1 MLLLPIWF
9 VLIVVI
15 TSVVAGANLGAAL
28 QDTLTPYLAH
38 WLPVS
43 LAVFAASLGVAFS
56 DGWVSLHPRRS
67 LSWDGL
73 VGFVFL
79 AGLVIA
85 LLIIDTP
92 RIHAATDPDRCVVQR
107 YLTETHLAKPEVQA
121 ELDGLTPSQ
130 RQKVLVEMTR
140 MIHQHSLD
148 RVYLVE
154 RQRVRRG
161 APDVC
166 GVGREGDP
174 R

>member
-1 MLLLPIWF
+1 MANRKDNGQFAPGVSGNPGGRPKLPAE
-9 VLIVVI
+9 
-15 TSVVAGANLGAAL
+15 T
-28 QDTLTPYLAH
+28 
-38 WLPVS
+38 
-43 LAVFAASLGVAFS
+43 AF
-56 DGWVSLHPRRS
+56 
-67 LSWDGL
+67 
-73 VGFVFL
+73 FL

-92 RIHAATDPDRCVVQR
+92 GIHAATDSDRCVVQR

-121 ELDGLTPSQ
+121 ELDSLTPSQ

>member
-1 MLLLPIWF
+1 MGHLGQRDLRTGDQQEWLTEKTTDGSLQASAAI
-9 VLIVVI
+9 L
-15 TSVVAGANLGAAL
+15 VAG
-28 QDTLTPYLAH
+28 
-38 WLPVS
+38 
-43 LAVFAASLGVAFS
+43 
-56 DGWVSLHPRRS
+56 RS
-67 LSWDGL
+67 SRP
-73 VGFVFL
+73 

-107 YLTETHLAKPEVQA
+107 YLAETHLAKPEVQA